1 MLPGK
6 ASGNLAPVPKFVG
19 VDPRVHPFLTSNPAF
34 GVASRPRSV
43 HFPEGLGYRI
53 WEEIAPPEK
62 DLGGLLRRPS
72 LDCPQHRRGLP
83 GVALLRVGGSV
94 GSSAL

>member
-43 HFPEGLGYRI
+43 HFPEGLGYRNR
-53 WEEIAPPEK
+53 EGIAPPGN
-62 DLGGLLRRPS
+62 DLDGLRRRPR
-72 LDCPQHRRGLP
+72 LCR
-83 GVALLRVGGSV
+83 
-94 GSSAL
+94 